1 MNKRKGFTLIEVLL
15 FLAVT
20 AALFIGI
27 AWGMRS
33 SLFQQQ
39 YNDSVQSFLE
49 FMRSIYSKVSNPQST
64 GAGNTNKAIYGK
76 LVVFGEGT
84 DLEGNAIDWG
94 KDGFPVFVYDV
105 VGDALS
111 ASEIGSGDVKSR
123 LMRVNANVVKIEKDA
138 RGSITDAKLMF
149 LEKYNPRWQTVIEDT
164 NKGNEF
170 TGSIMV
176 VRHPTS
182 GVINTLVLDNNR
194 NDVVEANRD
203 YFDASKDGFR
213 NTALIEDILKQ
224 YLGDNGDKSFQ
235 TKEVDF
241 CVNPYGYNGSG
252 VMPRQNIRILSNA
265 RNASSVEL
273 IELDGS
279 DNRCNTP

>member
-64 GAGNTNKAIYGK
+64 GTGNTNKAIYGK

-84 DLEGNAIDWG
+84 DLEGSAIDWSE
-94 KDGFPVFVYDV
+94 DGFPVFVYDV

-123 LMRVNANVVKIEKDA
+123 LMRVNANVVKIEKDTN
-138 RGSITDAKLMF
+138 GSITDAKLMF
-149 LEKYNPRWQTVIEDT
+149 LEKYNPRWQTVIESA
-164 NKGNEF
+164 NKKGDVF

-182 GVINTLVLDNNR
+182 GVINTLVLDNNSD
-194 NDVVEANRD
+194 DVVEANRD
-203 YFDASKDGFR
+203 YNAAKGDGFR
-213 NTALIEDILKQ
+213 DTTFLENILKR
-224 YLGDNGDKSFQ
+224 YLEDNGDKSFQ

-279 DNRCNTP
+279 DNQCNR

>member
-64 GAGNTNKAIYGK
+64 GTGNTNKAIYGK

-84 DLEGNAIDWG
+84 DLEGNEI

-123 LMRVNANVVKIEKDA
+123 LMRVNANVVKIEKNTS
-138 RGSITDAKLMF
+138 GLITDAKLMF
-149 LEKYNPRWQTVIEDT
+149 LEKYDPRWQTVIEDT
-164 NKGNEF
+164 ERNVFK
-170 TGSIMV
+170 GSIMV

-182 GVINTLVLDNNR
+182 GVINTLVLDNN
-194 NDVVEANRD
+194 NSDDVVEANRD
-203 YFDASKDGFR
+203 YNKAKQDGFR
-213 NTALIEDILKQ
+213 DITALENILKQ
-224 YLGDNGDKSFQ
+224 YLGDNGDNSFQ
-235 TKEVDF
+235 TKEVNF

-252 VMPRQNIRILSNA
+252 VMLRQNIRILSNA

-279 DNRCNTP
+279 DNQCNR